1 MLNLFIT
8 FRFID
13 VIDILLV
20 ASLMY
25 YIFKHIRGTVGM
37 NIFFGIIAFYI
48 TWLIVRA
55 SGMILLSSILGQFIG
70 VGVLMIIILFKQE
83 IRQFLIVFGNQYFFK
98 RQHYKLE
105 KLLNVKYTI
114 SQHSIEEIIN
124 ALSTMSTSR
133 TGALIVVSPN
143 IEFDTYMQTGVE
155 IDAKVNSNLLQS
167 IFYKNSP
174 LHDGAVFI
182 IGNNIRA
189 AKCILP
195 TTKTKALPAEY
206 GMRHRSA
213 IAMSEVT
220 RALVLVVSEETGNI
234 SYCLHGKITKVE
246 DPEKLSLIIHNKLRG
261 SFNA

>member
-8 FRFID
+8 FRLID
-13 VIDILLV
+13 ALDILLV

-25 YIFKHIRGTVGM
+25 LIFRHIRGTVGM
-37 NIFFGIIAFYI
+37 NIFFGVIAFYI

-55 SGMILLSSILGQFIG
+55 SGMILLSSILGQFIS
-70 VGVLMIIILFKQE
+70 VGVLVLIILFKDE
-83 IRQFLIVFGNQYFFK
+83 IRQFLIVLGNRYFFK
-98 RQHYKLE
+98 KQHFKLE
-105 KLLNVKYTI
+105 KLMNVKYTI
-114 SQHSIEEIIN
+114 SQHSIEEIID
-124 ALSTMSTSR
+124 ALSTMSASR

-182 IGNNIRA
+182 VGNNIRA

-195 TTKTKALPAEY
+195 TTTDKSLPAEY
-206 GMRHRSA
+206 GLRHRSA
-213 IAMSEVT
+213 IAMSNVT
-220 RALVLVVSEETGNI
+220 NALILVVSEENGNV
-234 SYCLHGKITKVE
+234 SYCLHGKITKID
-246 DPEKLSLIIHNKLRG
+246 DPQKLSLIIHNKLRG
-261 SFNA
+261 SFNT